1 MSTETRDFIFAAL
14 KRYAP
19 ISSPHLA
26 QKLGMIPATV
36 GWQIEKLHSE
46 RRVYVH
52 GFSDKRGK
60 THTRIWAVGD
70 APDAK
75 RPEKF
80 DRNEYYFGTA
90 YDDEAETKQLAQ
102 AEKKGASQEQLEAM
116 WEAADRKRREAI
128 ARQIVPFRDP
138 LLFITAGRAA

>member
-14 KRYAP
+14 KKYAP
-19 ISSPHLA
+19 ISTPDLSK
-26 QKLGMIPATV
+26 KLNMLPATV
-36 GWQIEKLHSE
+36 GWQIQKLRDMKQVH
-46 RRVYVH
+46 VH
-52 GFSDKRGK
+52 GFSTARGK

-90 YDDEAETKQLAQ
+90 YDDEAETKQLVQ

-116 WEAADRKRREAI
+116 WEAADRKRRQAL
-128 ARQIVPFRDP
+128 AAQIKPFRHWQDEA
-138 LLFITAGRAA
+138 LFGVAA